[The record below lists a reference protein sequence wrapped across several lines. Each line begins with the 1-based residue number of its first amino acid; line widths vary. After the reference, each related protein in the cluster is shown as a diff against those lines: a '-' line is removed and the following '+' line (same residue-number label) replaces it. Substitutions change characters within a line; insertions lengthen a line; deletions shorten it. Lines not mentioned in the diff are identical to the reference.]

1 MNVSVASQSKRKT
14 RRKLP
19 WKIFERIKKLK
30 WGTPRKPMWIKHSWN
45 ISRISNIGAE
55 LNFSIS
61 CSKCKWHENQ
71 NNSPQSYWRWIHLG
85 KDITYEFLQS
95 QSVNVLSSFK
105 CCDVLLK
112 KMFNGEI
119 IFHLKKIL
127 KLKRLYYYKWKAR

>member
-1 MNVSVASQSKRKT
+1 MNVSVASQNKRKT

-19 WKIFERIKKLK
+19 RKIFERIKKLK
-30 WGTPRKPMWIKHSWN
+30 RGTSRKSMSYWN
-45 ISRISNIGAE
+45 ISHISNIGAE

-61 CSKCKWHENQ
+61 CSKYKWHENQ
-71 NNSPQSYWRWIHLG
+71 NNSPQSYWRWMHLG

-95 QSVNVLSSFK
+95 QSVNALSSFK

-112 KMFNGEI
+112 KIFNGEI

-127 KLKRLYYYKWKAR
+127 KRLYYYKWKAR